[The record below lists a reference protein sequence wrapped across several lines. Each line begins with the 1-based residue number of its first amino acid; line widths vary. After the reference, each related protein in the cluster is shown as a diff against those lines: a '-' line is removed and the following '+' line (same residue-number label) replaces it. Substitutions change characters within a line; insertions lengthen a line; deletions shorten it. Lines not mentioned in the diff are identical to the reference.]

1 MRESIQDSVTRLLRY
16 QHAPEK
22 ATSLFR
28 TLKHNADILPKLQA
42 VLEMI
47 LQAYGKFE
55 DVVYDVQGPRDDGSD
70 VVLHCRAKDDEA
82 EPELIS
88 FQVKSFDDLA
98 KKNYMQ
104 ELKAQRDDSFR
115 KVRGLRYYFLLVC
128 TDSKA
133 HRDRVR
139 NIMAEFRSA
148 DRTEVIEPTFAYTFL
163 NHPKTRVDAFIKRL
177 MEADDFV
184 FRRALESLDLS
195 SPSARALAVFL
206 STKSVLTGLT
216 QFNLDHLLTDASL
229 RSIYKELQDQDED
242 EWMPARDFEEQ
253 ISADLDILE
262 NVLVERDSASDNVR
276 LRADEMR
283 PLNAV
288 ATDALVRYEYNGSEL
303 LSYMFDLMI
312 RQ

>member
-1 MRESIQDSVTRLLRY
+1 MQDSITRLLRY

-22 ATSLFR
+22 TTSLFR
-28 TLKHNADILPKLQA
+28 TLKHNADLLPKLQA
-42 VLEMI
+42 VLEMV

-55 DVVYDVQGPRDDGSD
+55 DVVYDMQGPRDDGSD
-70 VVLHCRAKDDEA
+70 VVLRCRAKNDGA

-128 TDSKA
+128 TDGKA

-148 DRTEVIEPTFAYTFL
+148 VRTEVIEPTFAYTFL
-163 NHPKTRVDAFIKRL
+163 HHPKTRVDAFIKRL
-177 MEADDFV
+177 MEADDYV
-184 FRRALESLDLS
+184 FRRALESLNLP

-206 STKSVLTGLT
+206 SAKSVFTGLT
-216 QFNLDHLLTDASL
+216 RSNLDHLLSDASL
-229 RSIYKELQDQDED
+229 RSIYKELQDE
-242 EWMPARDFEEQ
+242 EESTPVWDFEDQ
-253 ISADLDILE
+253 LAGDLEIME
-262 NVLVERDSASDNVR
+262 NVLVERDSASDDIC

-288 ATDALVRYEYNGSEL
+288 ATDALVRYDYNGPEL
-303 LSYMFDLMI
+303 FSYMFDLMV
-312 RQ
+312 RGSF